1 MPCYDYELSGK
12 QSTGYFEMFEPSGG
26 ECTSFCILREIS
38 IWWKWIRNIL
48 EKNEPNDSQFN
59 QIKMLQA
66 IYNFSGC
73 VLSSFNGAMTT
84 ANWAGGKT
92 VGENDIN
99 IKYSREQQIVT
110 RIFFLSLAHSLSIVI
125 FVSYFVVFCHR
136 LRRGNF
142 APNYYLCMYHFIY
155 ARET

>member
-1 MPCYDYELSGK
+1 
-12 QSTGYFEMFEPSGG
+12 
-26 ECTSFCILREIS
+26 
-38 IWWKWIRNIL
+38 
-48 EKNEPNDSQFN
+48 
-59 QIKMLQA
+59 MLQA

-73 VLSSFNGAMTT
+73 VLSSFNGAMAT

-110 RIFFLSLAHSLSIVI
+110 RIFSLSLSIVI
-125 FVSYFVVFCHR
+125 CVSYFVVFCHR